1 MVILTAVMLTVGGL
15 ALANRSSQGLLGS
28 VFQSYGLQAREAA
41 EIGMNRIVSEL
52 NRQGNR
58 GLLRA
63 RDTSVETG
71 LWNSADAALF
81 HTSKCPGAL
90 SNDLATNPNLAY
102 QAPANGS
109 YGLVY
114 VRNDGSISSSAT
126 GARRAYRLIT
136 SVRPPESELTV
147 FQELPAGKGELS
159 LEVEGRSL
167 RSDGSIASTVRLR
180 KTFQLIPKCC
190 GVPFGGAHGNAVYT
204 GASYGASNA
213 ACLNFS
219 SMLGLGL
226 LGGTGSTTGEMRI
239 TGSSSITNGT
249 VPINDVYCLAD
260 ANGSCVVPGNTV
272 VKVNLIHPRPNDFP
286 PAKVFPASLEPV
298 TAGEMKRPQPNDKNG
313 FIRCLTDGDA
323 LSTDPEYNTTSN
335 KKKCIQWGVDATLS
349 NTAQFPNYCKLLNGE
364 VHCKLKSLD
373 YKGTD
378 VVFFTSATRKLR
390 LYFVQAAPDPPNA
403 SDPILAGGTGNNG
416 IHHCR
421 SIQSIS
427 APANQITCA
436 TPLPSTADL
445 AMFGCNSCG
454 VQTVDFKGTPDVA
467 NLFAYFP
474 NGIFTLSGTPT
485 FQGVLWAN
493 KILSNGNVNWIVPSA
508 GLIDVMTYMGFL
520 PQNAIS
526 TTPNPILFDYV
537 ARSTNRFRWLSN

>member
-28 VFQSYGLQAREAA
+28 VFRGFGLQAREAA

-52 NRQGNR
+52 NREGNR

-63 RDTSVETG
+63 RGTSVESG
-71 LWNSADAALF
+71 LWNTADTALF
-81 HTSKCPGAL
+81 HTSKCPKAV

-102 QAPANGS
+102 QDPSNSS

-114 VRNDGSISSSAT
+114 VQDDGTISNSAS

-147 FQELPAGKGELS
+147 FQEMPGGKGELT

-167 RSDGSIASTVRLR
+167 RPDGTIASTVRLR
-180 KTFQLIPKCC
+180 KTFQLVPKCC
-190 GVPFGGAHGNAVYT
+190 GVPFGGA
-204 GASYGASNA
+204 SYGASNA
-213 ACLNFS
+213 ACVDFS

-239 TGSSSITNGT
+239 TGSSSITGLNAT
-249 VPINDVYCLAD
+249 TTIPINDVYCLAD

-272 VKVNLIHPRPNDFP
+272 VKVNLINPRPTDFP
-286 PAKVFPASLEPV
+286 PAKIFPASLEPV
-298 TAGEMKRPQPNDKNG
+298 TEGEMKRPQPNDKNG

-323 LSTDPEYNTTSN
+323 LITDPEYSTTSN
-335 KKKCIQWGVDATLS
+335 RKKCIQWGVDATLS
-349 NTAQFPNYCKLLNGE
+349 NTAQFPNYCKLLNDE

-373 YKGTD
+373 YKSTD

-390 LYFVQAAPDPPNA
+390 LYFVAAAPDPPNA

-421 SIQSIS
+421 QIQSIS
-427 APANQITCA
+427 PPANQITCA

-454 VQTVDFKGTPDVA
+454 VQVVDFKGTSDLA
-467 NLFAYFP
+467 NAFAYFP

-508 GLIDVMTYMGFL
+508 GLMDVMTYMGFL

-537 ARSTNRFRWLSN
+537 ARATNRFRWLSN